1 MIVDE
6 ELELGRYQRAWDG
19 LDDSGRHTASGVY
32 LVRLQVGDQ
41 VLRSKL
47 LRVR

>member
-19 LDDSGRHTASGVY
+19 LDARYTPHSQWRIPGTLAGR
-32 LVRLQVGDQ
+32 
-41 VLRSKL
+41 
-47 LRVR
+47 